1 MSIKKKAVLSII
13 DGIINRLEDILANA
27 TVMSDQEDVSFEDDD
42 FDDPFNES
50 DEVDGPE
57 TSFLLAEDRIE
68 EMAQSLNE
76 EIENLRAFADLLEEK
91 LD

>member
-1 MSIKKKAVLSII
+1 MSINKKEILRTI

-27 TVMSDQEDVSFEDDD
+27 SVISDQEDVGFNNND

-50 DEVDGPE
+50 DEVDESE
-57 TSFLLAEDRIE
+57 TSYILAEDRIE
-68 EMAQSLNE
+68 EMAQTLNE
-76 EIENLRAFADLLEEK
+76 EIENLRALADLLEEK